1 MKSSSPTPDTVL
13 TGWTFR
19 LSTQPI
25 FYRSTPAPCNSCP
38 IAPRGRPREL
48 AARRPLVQSGLEN
61 RSGGPGASPSAS
73 AHLRRVPGLTKQNPE
88 RSGPSYV
95 RAWAALKT
103 ASPPLVIPVNP
114 SLNTTVDILSATVY
128 RECQCGEDRL
138 HSPVPAAGGEESAQ
152 QTGAILL
159 ARKTLSSQ
167 RVLVASQ
174 ALQ

>member
-13 TGWTFR
+13 AGWTFR

-73 AHLRRVPGLTKQNPE
+73 AHLGRVPGLKKTLN
-88 RSGPSYV
+88 GPSYV

-103 ASPPLVIPVNP
+103 ASPPLVIPVNA
-114 SLNTTVDILSATVY
+114 SLNITVDILSATVY
-128 RECQCGEDRL
+128 RECQCGEDQL

-159 ARKTLSSQ
+159 ARKALSSQ